1 MDIRKEKN
9 NKQLSKVHIIIIMGV
24 ILALIIYIFNSGY
37 KKNIDIRETLVN
49 KVEQGTLNI
58 QVEGYGKLRSSKQK
72 LLTSQS
78 NATVDEIVLKPGAVV
93 GIDSIILQ
101 LRSPALDHE
110 VNVTKQEYT
119 RQQAILRK
127 LKLIQVREVLANEE
141 KFELIKA
148 DYETVAMREVAM
160 QDLVVKGIVSKLDF
174 SEVKLK
180 VAQLKKRVAII
191 EKMAEK
197 LKLVHDESI
206 NIQNEAIGN
215 AKSNYNTV
223 LQLYEQ
229 LTVRAGMNGILQKL
243 PVELGQSLAVGEQV
257 ALIGGT
263 EDLVA
268 LVKVPQADAAQV
280 RVGQNASIDTRK
292 NIIEA
297 KVIRVSP
304 TVEDGSVEIEIAL
317 TGTLP
322 AQLRPEQNIDAI
334 INIEKIN
341 AAYFIQRPTNV
352 VAFSTSTLYKL
363 SEDQLT
369 AYATPVEFGVTSGRF
384 IQIISGASS
393 GESLIVSD
401 LSYLNNIPEV
411 ALIQ

>member
-1 MDIRKEKN
+1 VDIRKEKN